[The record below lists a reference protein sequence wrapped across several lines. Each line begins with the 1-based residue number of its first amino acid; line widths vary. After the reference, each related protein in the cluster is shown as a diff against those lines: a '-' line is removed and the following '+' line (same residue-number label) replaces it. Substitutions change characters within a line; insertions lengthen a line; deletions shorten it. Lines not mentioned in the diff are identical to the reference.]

1 MVKRSESWRS
11 RSVAERTGLALAG
24 GSCGLFVAAHVAKSD
39 INLIGSGGAI
49 VLLMIYASI

>member
-1 MVKRSESWRS
+1 
-11 RSVAERTGLALAG
+11 
-24 GSCGLFVAAHVAKSD
+24 VAAHVAKSD